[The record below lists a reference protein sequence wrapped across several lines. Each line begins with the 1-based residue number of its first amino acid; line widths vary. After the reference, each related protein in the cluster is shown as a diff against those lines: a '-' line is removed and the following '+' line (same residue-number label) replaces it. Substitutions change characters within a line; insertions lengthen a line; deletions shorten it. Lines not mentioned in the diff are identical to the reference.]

1 MDNMYW
7 FLEYGKVFMAYGF
20 LMFIW
25 PSAVFRKL
33 LKGRSLTFYFGFCAT
48 ASILVMNTT
57 VLLFGLLH
65 ILNRWTIRLFFYGLF
80 LFSLFRI
87 LPFRRDLLRTA
98 KRLVRREYGL
108 RSFLHRTL
116 CRLSAFLKRKILFLW
131 SRWKPHFF
139 EYSLLFILVVYGLVY
154 FSWGPLTD
162 HSYGFSDSYTHHT
175 WSYNLTLGKIFS
187 SGVYPEGMHCVVYT
201 IHTLF
206 GLPIQ
211 TCNLFLGCIHIM
223 VFIVSAYCLF
233 KEVFGWRG
241 SSLLAVLL
249 FLILK
254 SGCLDE
260 VYNLSRLQC
269 TLPQEF
275 GFFTMFICPA
285 FFVRYLKSNHHPLRG
300 RKLTKHVWDEN
311 LIIFCLALADS
322 LAIHF
327 YVTIFAF
334 FMCAGFALFHIRKI
348 FRRTHFLPLVIAAVL
363 GVVLAVIP
371 MVGALASGMRF
382 QGSINWALS
391 VMSGSDGNGSAQ
403 NTEAPDAKNPGADSE
418 FGNTETDSSQ
428 SIHTGDD
435 RDNADITSEDP
446 LSPSAEPSLPES
458 AAEKPSV
465 IQKLSG
471 LCRRLFASIQA
482 ILFVLYGNIRSFYI
496 LLTLLACILFVSYRL
511 IALFLKRLVPDIGLE
526 PTRLDNYVPMLLNLF
541 FYLVLYAA
549 PYLGLPEL
557 IQISRLCSTI
567 HILFI
572 VAVVMSVDTLFY
584 IISSFMSPKALDTAN
599 ILAIAAVYTL
609 VVQTGNYHSYLYFA
623 LTRYNVA
630 VDLTEQI
637 MAGYPRYT
645 YTIISPNEELHQV
658 MDYGRHEDLYQFIYQ
673 VTYQDT
679 YYIPTE
685 YLFIYIEKRP
695 MLYAQ
700 THFFSGPG
708 WLADN
713 YDFSGTS
720 VCPEIICQEISDEM
734 ADELYRATAAWPIYT
749 SIENRTILE
758 SRAYRWCAQF
768 AKLYTHETEIYY
780 EDENFICYRVRQN
793 PLRLFNMVIQ

>member
-7 FLEYGKVFMAYGF
+7 FIEYGKVFMAYGF

-48 ASILVMNTT
+48 APILVINTV

-65 ILNRWTIRLFFYGLF
+65 ILNGWTIRLFFYGLF
-80 LFSLFRI
+80 LCSLLRM
-87 LPFRRDLLRTA
+87 LPFRRKLLLTA
-98 KRLVRREYGL
+98 KRLLRREYGL
-108 RSFLHRTL
+108 RSFLYRTF
-116 CRLSAFLKRKILFLW
+116 CRFSALLKRRLLFLW
-131 SRWKPHFF
+131 NRWKPHFF
-139 EYSLLFILVVYGLVY
+139 EYLLLFILVVYGLIF
-154 FSWGPLTD
+154 FSWGPLSD

-175 WSYNLTLGKIFS
+175 WTYNLTLGKIFS

-201 IHTLF
+201 VHTLF
-206 GLPIQ
+206 GLSIQ

-223 VFIVSAYCLF
+223 VFIVSLYCLF

-260 VYNLSRLQC
+260 IYNLSRLQC
-269 TLPQEF
+269 SLPQEF
-275 GFFTMFICPA
+275 GFFTMFLCPA
-285 FFVRYLKSNHHPLRG
+285 FFARYLKSDHHPLRG
-300 RKLTKHVWDEN
+300 RRRTKRVWDDN

-348 FRRTHFLPLVIAAVL
+348 FRKTHFLPLVTAAVL
-363 GVVLAVIP
+363 GVALAVLP
-371 MVGALASGMRF
+371 MAGALATGMRF

-403 NTEAPDAKNPGADSE
+403 KPQDTDSKNPGSDGESDNAGTAPGIDT
-418 FGNTETDSSQ
+418 GND
-428 SIHTGDD
+428 G
-435 RDNADITSEDP
+435 DNADIN
-446 LSPSAEPSLPES
+446 PSAPLNPSADPSLPES
-458 AAEKPSV
+458 AQQKTSV
-465 IQKLSG
+465 IQKLSD
-471 LCRRLFASIQA
+471 LCRRLFASIQSV
-482 ILFVLYGNIRSFYI
+482 LPVLYGNSRGFYI
-496 LLTLLACILFVSYRL
+496 LLTLLSCILYVSYRL
-511 IALFLKRLVPDIGLE
+511 ITLFLKRLVPDIGLD
-526 PTRLDNYVPMLLNLF
+526 PARLDNYVPMLFNLF
-541 FYLVLYAA
+541 FYLILYVA

-572 VAVVMSVDTLFY
+572 AAAVMPVDLLLY
-584 IISSFMSPKALDTAN
+584 MISCFMSPKALDTVN
-599 ILAIAAVYTL
+599 ILAVAAVYAL
-609 VVQTGNYHSYLYFA
+609 VVQTGNYHGYLYFA
-623 LTRYNVA
+623 LTRYNA
-630 VDLTEQI
+630 SVDLTEQI
-637 MAGYPRYT
+637 MAEYPRYT

-658 MDYGRHEDLYQFIYQ
+658 MDHGRHEDLFQFMYQ

-708 WLADN
+708 WLAEIRH
-713 YDFSGTS
+713 FSDTS
-720 VCPEIICQEISDEM
+720 ICPEIICQEISDEM
-734 ADELYRATAAWPIYT
+734 ADELYRASAAWPIYT
-749 SIENRTILE
+749 SVDNRTILE
-758 SRAYRWCAQF
+758 SRAYRWCSQF
-768 AKLYTHETEIYY
+768 AKQYTHETEIYY
-780 EDENFICYRVRQN
+780 EDEDFICYRIRQN
-793 PLRLFNMVIQ
+793 PMRLFNMVVQ